1 MSIGAVTQPNIYKK
15 QKPGVKLSSGSTA
28 SNNLKAVLS
37 DLKETK
43 QTTGTSNTSG
53 TVSATP
59 IKAKSTMAK
68 QVSSNIS
75 SSTSESVFRESYKG
89 GKYIGTTPYTE
100 GMRFVSPSDY
110 KRENVRTVIPGEISG
125 YVGLT
130 SRGQNRAMKPVND
143 FLNWQQQQYQKMMER
158 AKCMDTAQMFNNISQ
173 GILGVGNIATGI
185 IQAKQSTKVE
195 TPTDATVNELR
206 QADNSAELKA
216 GISEL
221 NAQQQTLT
229 TKIDNANKS
238 IKESQE
244 LRADAESKLQTTED
258 NISSTKKSIAEY
270 SSNITK
276 WQSSLQSEEATLKQ
290 LESMKMDPTSLSY
303 AGVQNQIKELKT
315 NIKNTKQKIND
326 AEKAKQEAMTKLKE
340 FESARLEYT
349 QTIQTASNDIK
360 TNSQSLEALNDQ
372 QEDVTDALGKYNQTL
387 TKMENKESDKLN
399 SMRSQLAE
407 YAKEYQ
413 TETDPGKKEKLQQK
427 YAKQAAEY
435 NQMVGSTTV
444 SGHTAVGTQLG

>member
-1 MSIGAVTQPNIYKK
+1 MSIGAVAQQNIYKK

-43 QTTGTSNTSG
+43 QTTGTSNALG
-53 TVSATP
+53 TVTTKP
-59 IKAKSTMAK
+59 IQAKNSMAQ

-75 SSTSESVFRESYKG
+75 SSTSESIFRESYKG

-100 GMRFVSPSDY
+100 GMRYVSVNDY

-130 SRGQNRAMKPVND
+130 TRGQNRANSKIND
-143 FLNWQQQQYQKMMER
+143 FLNWQNQQYQKMMEQQ
-158 AKCMDTAQMFNNISQ
+158 KCMDTAQMFNNISQ
-173 GILGVGNIATGI
+173 GILGLGNIATGI
-185 IQAKQSTKVE
+185 IQAKQSAKVE
-195 TPTDATVNELR
+195 THVDATVNELK
-206 QADNSAELKA
+206 QADTSAELQS

-221 NAQQQTLT
+221 NAQQKALT
-229 TKIDNANKS
+229 TKIDNANQT
-238 IKESQE
+238 IKEAQE
-244 LRADAESKLQTTED
+244 LKTDAEAQLQTTED
-258 NISSTKKSIAEY
+258 NISSTKKDIQTY
-270 SSNITK
+270 TSNITK
-276 WQSSLQSEEATLKQ
+276 WQSSLQSDEATLKQ

-303 AGVQNQIKELKT
+303 AGVQNQIKELRI
-315 NIKNTKQKIND
+315 NIKNTKQNINN
-326 AEKAKQEAMTKLKE
+326 AENAKQEAEAKLKE
-340 FESARLEYT
+340 LETSKQEYT
-349 QTIQTASNDIK
+349 QTIQTANNDIK
-360 TNSQSLEALNDQ
+360 MNSQNLETLNDQ
-372 QEDVTDALGKYNQTL
+372 QEDVTDAIGKYNQKL

-413 TETDPGKKEKLQQK
+413 SETDPGKKEKLQQK

-435 NQMVGSTTV
+435 NQMVGSTTL
-444 SGHTAVGTQLG
+444 SGYTAVGAQLG

>member
-1 MSIGAVTQPNIYKK
+1 MSIGAVAQQNIYKK

-43 QTTGTSNTSG
+43 QTSGTSNTSG

-130 SRGQNRAMKPVND
+130 SRGQDRANRQIEKFMA
-143 FLNWQQQQYQKMMER
+143 WQNEQYSKMMSQQR
-158 AKCMDTAQMFNNISQ
+158 CMDIANKSTAIS
-173 GILGVGNIATGI
+173 GIISNLGNIATGI
-185 IQAKQSTKVE
+185 VQATQSAKVE

-326 AEKAKQEAMTKLKE
+326 AEKAKQEAETKLKE
-340 FESARLEYT
+340 LESAKQEYT

-360 TNSQSLEALNDQ
+360 TNSQSLEALSDQ
-372 QEDVTDALGKYNQTL
+372 QEDVTDALGKYNQKL

-413 TETDPGKKEKLQQK
+413 TETDSGKKEKLQQK

>member
-1 MSIGAVTQPNIYKK
+1 MSIGAVTQQNIYKK

-43 QTTGTSNTSG
+43 QTTGTSNASG

-130 SRGQNRAMKPVND
+130 SRGQDRAMKPVND

-206 QADNSAELKA
+206 QADTTSELQA

-221 NAQQQTLT
+221 NAQQSTLN
-229 TKIDNANKS
+229 TKIDNANKT

-244 LRADAESKLQTTED
+244 LKTDAEAKLQTTED
-258 NISSTKKSIAEY
+258 GISSTKKDIQTY

-276 WQSSLQSEEATLKQ
+276 WQSSLQSDEATLKQ
-290 LESMKMDPTSLSY
+290 LESMKMDSTSLSY
-303 AGVQNQIKELKT
+303 AGVQNQIKELRT
-315 NIKNTKQKIND
+315 NIKNTKQRIKD
-326 AEKAKQEAMTKLKE
+326 AETAKQEAETKLRELETAKQ
-340 FESARLEYT
+340 EYT
-349 QTIQTASNDIK
+349 QTIQTANNDIK
-360 TNSQSLEALNDQ
+360 TNSQGLETLTEQ
-372 QEDVTDALGKYNQTL
+372 KEDVTDALGKYSQKL
-387 TKMENKESDKLN
+387 TKMENKEADKLN

-407 YAKEYQ
+407 YAKEHQ
-413 TETDPGKKEKLQQK
+413 SETDPDKKQKLQDK
-427 YAKQAAEY
+427 YAKQVAEY
-435 NQMVGSTTV
+435 NQLAGSTTV
-444 SGHTAVGTQLG
+444 SGHTALGTELG

>member
-1 MSIGAVTQPNIYKK
+1 MSIGAVAQQNIYKK
-15 QKPGVKLSSGSTA
+15 QKPGVKLASGSTA

-43 QTTGTSNTSG
+43 QTTGTSNVSG
-53 TVSATP
+53 TVTTKP
-59 IKAKSTMAK
+59 IQAKNSMAQ
-68 QVSSNIS
+68 QVSTNIS
-75 SSTSESVFRESYKG
+75 SSASESIFRESYKD

-100 GMRFVSPSDY
+100 GMRYVSVNDY

-130 SRGQNRAMKPVND
+130 TRGQNRANSKIND
-143 FLNWQQQQYQKMMER
+143 FLNWQNQQYQKMMDQQ
-158 AKCMDTAQMFNNISQ
+158 KCMDTAQMFNNISQ
-173 GILGVGNIATGI
+173 GILGIGNIASGI
-185 IQAKQSTKVE
+185 IQSKQSAKVE

-303 AGVQNQIKELKT
+303 AGVQNQIKELRI
-315 NIKNTKQKIND
+315 NIKNTKQNINN
-326 AEKAKQEAMTKLKE
+326 AENAKQEAEAKLKE
-340 FESARLEYT
+340 LETSKQEYT
-349 QTIQTASNDIK
+349 QTIQTANNDIK
-360 TNSQSLEALNDQ
+360 MNSQNLETLNDQ
-372 QEDVTDALGKYNQTL
+372 QEDVTDAIGKYNQKL

-413 TETDPGKKEKLQQK
+413 SETDPGKKEKLQQK

-435 NQMVGSTTV
+435 NQMVGSTTL
-444 SGHTAVGTQLG
+444 SGYTAVGAQLG